1 MMSISK
7 TFVIAASLLLGSAP
21 AWAAPQIIAHR
32 GGTGDAPENTLP
44 AIGLA
49 LKNGADAVWV
59 TVQLSKDGMPVL
71 YRPSDLSALTPRKG
85 PVSAYTAAELVNTDA
100 GWAFG
105 SGDQH
110 PWRGKQVA
118 IPTLAGVLTRFPDV
132 TFYLDIKSPD
142 AAPEVMAA
150 ALAKVL
156 RDTHSLARIRVYS
169 TDSRYLAA
177 LPPEVPRFESRDLTR
192 TVLAN
197 ITMAH
202 QCTLEASAADRW
214 YGLELQRKVEVVEK
228 YTLGEARSAATLVW
242 DKEAVDCFRSRG
254 KAHIVLFGVNSPQA
268 LQQAIELGADGV
280 LVDAP
285 SQFAAAA
292 H

>member
-1 MMSISK
+1 MSISK
-7 TFVIAASLLLGSAP
+7 TFVMAVSLLLGSAP

-44 AIGLA
+44 AIDLA

-59 TVQLSKDGMPVL
+59 TVQLSQDGVPVL
-71 YRPSDLSALTPRKG
+71 YRPSDLSALTPLKG
-85 PVSAYTAAELVNTDA
+85 AVSAYTAAELANTDA

-110 PWRGKQVA
+110 PWRGKQVG
-118 IPTLAGVLTRFPDV
+118 IPALATVLARYPDV

-156 RDTHSLARIRVYS
+156 RETQSLARSRVYS

-192 TVLAN
+192 TLLAN

-242 DKEAVDCFRSRG
+242 DKEAMECFRSRG

-268 LQQAIELGADGV
+268 LQQATDLGADGV

-285 SQFAAAA
+285 SQFASAAR
-292 H
+292 